1 MPPAGMTVRQAAH
14 EATKIIAAGLTIAGG
29 ILLEE
34 YVDKLIKLAPALEFI
49 SDISTT
55 VVIGTVTGLAS
66 AFIVYSLDKMDIF
79 DVNAQAEYEHTINH
93 LTESMDSS
101 LENAEKFVIPLC
113 FE

>member
-1 MPPAGMTVRQAAH
+1 M
-14 EATKIIAAGLTIAGG
+14 TIAGG

-34 YVDKLIKLAPALEFI
+34 YVDKLIKLVPALEFI

-79 DVNAQAEYEHTINH
+79 DVNAQAEYEHTINL
-93 LTESMDSS
+93 LTETMDSS
-101 LENAEKFVIPLC
+101 LENAEKICNSIVF
-113 FE
+113 